1 MVLTDG
7 NCIYLVEQAV
17 NLLIFYMGIF
27 YARTLG
33 YWRLPIRRY
42 LCALRGMLSSVSSV
56 YGDRFFVAYDIS
68 LNANRD
74 MTELVIQSSNG
85 NDVTTSLI
93 VAQVFGKNHKDVLR
107 DIEKLSCSED
117 FRVRN
122 FAHTPYT
129 HPQNGQVYHYYEMTK
144 DGFSFL
150 VMGYTGKKAGIFK
163 EEYIKAFNAMEKALK
178 EQQNPMSELEILV
191 HSAQALLEQSR
202 RIEKVEKRLDAM
214 EQEREENGKRLLSVS
229 VSSEKVPE
237 ISLRDKIRQLVNKYA
252 SATNTRQQDVWHKVY
267 EQLYYLYHISI
278 GNYKKRFKGETKLE
292 IAERNNILD
301 KIYAIISN
309 MYREH
314 RAA

>member
-1 MVLTDG
+1 MNDLVFKGQNDQVLT
-7 NCIYLVEQAV
+7 NSLLVAEKFGKGHKNV
-17 NLLIFYMGIF
+17 
-27 YARTLG
+27 
-33 YWRLPIRRY
+33 
-42 LCALRGMLSSVSSV
+42 LSSVRELIKGCAENSADPMFAETTYINEQNGLS
-56 YGDRFFVAYDIS
+56 YPMFVM
-68 LNANRD
+68 NRD
-74 MTELVIQSSNG
+74 
-85 NDVTTSLI
+85 
-93 VAQVFGKNHKDVLR
+93 
-107 DIEKLSCSED
+107 
-117 FRVRN
+117 
-122 FAHTPYT
+122 
-129 HPQNGQVYHYYEMTK
+129 
-144 DGFSFL
+144 GFTL
-150 VMGYTGKKAGIFK
+150 LAMGFTGKKAMRFK
-163 EEYIKAFNAMEKALK
+163 LDYIAAFNAMENALK
-178 EQQNPMSELEILV
+178 DQQKPMSELEILV
-191 HSAQALLEQSR
+191 HSAQALLDQSR

-301 KIYAIISN
+301 EIYAIISN